1 MMPTNLPRWLRIAMM
16 LGLVVL
22 AGGAGL
28 FTYRYF
34 TRPVTL
40 TVAAGSIDGEA
51 AALLSIVASRLA
63 SDKAHIRLKVVDS
76 GTTVA
81 ASKAFA
87 AGAVDLAVVRA
98 DMGDLSAARTVSLLT
113 HGVVMILVPPGSAI
127 KSMEDLKGKTV
138 GVVSEE
144 ANRRL
149 IEVLTQE
156 HDLARAKVHFI
167 DLALPDIPR
176 ALQSKHISALLV
188 VTPVADKYLSLI
200 RNLFDKSAKRQPG
213 LIEIESAGAIAAI
226 APAYE
231 SYDLPKGTLRGSPP
245 LPDDDLTT
253 LRVPIYLVA
262 NKKLDDDVVGDLA
275 KNIMDVRR
283 DLLGAHPLLAQI
295 AAPSTDKDAFIPIH
309 PGAAA
314 YFDGDQKTFFDKY
327 GDQIFYG
334 SMLLGSLTSILAAGW
349 KFMQSDAEDKSPLN
363 VLYALANR
371 IRHADDEAE
380 LGAVEEEID
389 NILKAELAKHANG
402 ESDASNASAL
412 ALAAHRLEHLID
424 LRRSTLQKLPGGAS
438 GVTTPAPSI

>member
-1 MMPTNLPRWLRIAMM
+1 MMPMSLPRWLRIAMT
-16 LGLVVL
+16 LGIVIL

-28 FTYRYF
+28 FGYRYF

-51 AALLSIVASRLA
+51 AALMSIVASRLA
-63 SDKAHIRLKVVDS
+63 SDKAHIRLKVVDT
-76 GTTVA
+76 GTAIA

-87 AGAVDLAVVRA
+87 AGEADLAVVRA
-98 DMGDLSAARTVSLLT
+98 DVGDLSAARTVVLLT
-113 HGVVMILVPPGSAI
+113 HGVVMLLVPPGSTI
-127 KSMEDLKGKTV
+127 KSVEDLKGKTV
-138 GVVSEE
+138 GVVGAE
-144 ANRRL
+144 ANRRV
-149 IEVLTQE
+149 IEVLTE
-156 HDLARAKVHFI
+156 AYDLAGAKAKAQFI
-167 DLALPDIPR
+167 DVAFPDVPQALH
-176 ALQSKHISALLV
+176 SKHISALLV
-188 VTPVADKYLSLI
+188 VTPVTEKYLSSI

-226 APAYE
+226 AAAYE

-253 LRVPIYLVA
+253 LRLPVYLVA
-262 NKKLDDDVVGDLA
+262 NKKLDDTVIGDLT
-275 KNIMDVRR
+275 KSIMDVRR

-314 YFDGDQKTFFDKY
+314 YYDGDQKSFFDKY

-334 SMLLGSLTSILAAGW
+334 SMLLGSLTSIFAGAW
-349 KFMQSDAEDKSPLN
+349 KFMQNDEEAKSPLN
-363 VLYALANR
+363 VLYALATR
-371 IRHADDEAE
+371 IRHAADEAE

-389 NILKAELAKHANG
+389 NILKAELAKYAKG

-412 ALAAHRLEHLID
+412 SLAAHRLEHLINH
-424 LRRSTLQKLPGGAS
+424 RRSTLQRPSAA
-438 GVTTPAPSI
+438 PAA

>member
-1 MMPTNLPRWLRIAMM
+1 MMPTSLPRWLRIAMT
-16 LGLVVL
+16 LGIVIL
-22 AGGAGL
+22 AGGVGL

-51 AALLSIVASRLA
+51 AALMSIVSSRLA

-76 GTTVA
+76 GTAVT

-87 AGAVDLAVVRA
+87 DGKVDLAVVRA
-98 DMGDLSAARTVSLLT
+98 DVGDLSAARTVALLT
-113 HGVVMILVPPGSAI
+113 HGVVMILVPPGSTI

-138 GVVSEE
+138 GVVGGES
-144 ANRRL
+144 NRRV
-149 IEVLTQE
+149 IEVLTDAY
-156 HDLARAKVHFI
+156 DLSRAKAQFI
-167 DLALPDIPR
+167 DLALPDVPP
-176 ALQSKHISALLV
+176 AFHSKRISALLV
-188 VTPVADKYLSLI
+188 VTPVSEKYLSLI
-200 RNLFDKSAKRQPG
+200 RNVFDKSTKRQPG

-226 APAYE
+226 AAAYE
-231 SYDLPKGTLRGSPP
+231 SYDLPKGTLRGSPA

-253 LRVPIYLVA
+253 LRLPFYLVA
-262 NKKLDDDVVGDLA
+262 NKKLDDDVIGDLA
-275 KNIMDVRR
+275 KSVMDVRR

-314 YFDGDQKTFFDKY
+314 YFDGDQKSFFDKY

-334 SMLLGSLTSILAAGW
+334 SMLLGSLTSMLAAGW
-349 KFMQSDAEDKSPLN
+349 RFMQENGEEAKSPLN
-363 VLYALANR
+363 VLYALATR

-389 NILKAELAKHANG
+389 NILKAELAKHAKG
-402 ESDASNASAL
+402 ESDASDASAL

-424 LRRSTLQKLPGGAS
+424 LRRSTLQTVSRA
-438 GVTTPAPSI
+438 PAA